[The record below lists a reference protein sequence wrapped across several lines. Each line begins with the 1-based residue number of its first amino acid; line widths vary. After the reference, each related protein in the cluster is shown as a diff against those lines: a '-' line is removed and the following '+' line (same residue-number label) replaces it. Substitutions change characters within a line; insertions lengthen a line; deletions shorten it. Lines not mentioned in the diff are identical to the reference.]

1 MKSRIIKILNNREGQ
16 LLVESVIA
24 IGIFTIAIVGIVGVI
39 ARAVHEGRTVGNQF
53 IAADLA
59 AEGIEVTKNILD
71 SNALNT
77 GGSTGGAWNAGVG
90 PGIYEVDY
98 TSTSTGPDIGPGLT
112 NLNSASSTYNQL
124 TTLYLNDLGAYQY
137 TKTSTSTIYRRYVQV
152 EYINT
157 PNSGN
162 NQIRAI
168 STVIWPT
175 SARVGGYG
183 IVSVATD
190 FLNWR

>member
-1 MKSRIIKILNNREGQ
+1 MMKILNNREGQ

-59 AEGIEVTKNILD
+59 AEGVEVTKNILD
-71 SNALNT
+71 SNALNS
-77 GGSTGGAWNAGVG
+77 GGSTGGAWNAGVQQ
-90 PGIYEVDY
+90 GIYEVDY
-98 TSTSTGPDIGPGLT
+98 TSTSTGPDIGSSLT

-152 EYINT
+152 EYIPNT
-157 PNSGN
+157 GD

-175 SARVGGYG
+175 SARAGGYG